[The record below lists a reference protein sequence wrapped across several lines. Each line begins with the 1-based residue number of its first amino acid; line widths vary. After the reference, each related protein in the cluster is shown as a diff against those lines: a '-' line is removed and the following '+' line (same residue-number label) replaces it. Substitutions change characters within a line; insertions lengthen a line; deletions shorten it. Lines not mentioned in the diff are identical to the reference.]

1 MKSKI
6 LALFL
11 CTFFAT
17 VSAQESKKWT
27 MQDCVDYAIQHNIQI
42 KKSRIKKHISHED
55 VLLSQAD
62 MLPSIMAQTSQNMTY
77 RPWPETGRATV
88 ANGYVQTSVDKVFY
102 NGSYGVNAN
111 WTIWNGGK
119 NTKTIKQN
127 KINEDMAELDSAI
140 TANNI
145 QEQIVQLFVQII
157 YTSEAINV
165 NKENLKT
172 CMVNEE
178 RGRTMLEVGKMS
190 KADLA
195 QLTAQRAEAEYNV
208 VEAETNVKNYK
219 RQLKQ
224 LLQLTDTE
232 FDVSI
237 PEMTDEMALEEIP
250 TLKDIYWKA
259 SNNRPEIRNVQLG
272 IENSNLSVS
281 LAKAQRMPTV
291 SLNASVITNTTS
303 MSESGWGTQMKNNLN
318 VGAGVTVSIP
328 ILDNRQTKTAIN
340 KAMFQKQNYMLDLEN
355 ELTTLY
361 SNIENYWL
369 QAESNQKRFKAARV
383 NTESAQASFN
393 LLQEQFTLGLKNIV
407 ELMNGKDK
415 LYLAKQNE
423 LQSKYLTIFNIA
435 MLKFYAR

>member
-1 MKSKI
+1 
-6 LALFL
+6 
-11 CTFFAT
+11 
-17 VSAQESKKWT
+17 
-27 MQDCVDYAIQHNIQI
+27 MQ
-42 KKSRIKKHISHED
+42 
-55 VLLSQAD
+55 SQAD

-195 QLTAQRAEAEYNV
+195 QLTAQRVEAEYNV

-415 LYLAKQNE
+415 LYFAKQNE